1 MISLIGILMSLPSIS
16 QTDTSDSLV
25 CIPPRVA
32 KQIVTDLEHYDLL
45 KVENDTLKSNIVDY
59 QTIIEKQNDI
69 IVVKDSLIMTLDST
83 AVNLTLKSATK
94 DAIID
99 EKNDTI
105 EKITKQRNIAGGTA
119 IGLIL
124 MVLLLI

>member
-1 MISLIGILMSLPSIS
+1 MSLPSIS
-16 QTDTSDSLV
+16 QTATSDSLV

-119 IGLIL
+119 VGLIL
-124 MVLLLI
+124 LVLLLI